1 MNIVGFFFF
10 VSAER
15 IGTSETGTRIR
26 SDWKAEL
33 GKTSERTSG
42 RRIRPA
48 QFKLFF
54 GGDPIEGGNRG
65 KLFEIIF
72 FRLEKYLAL
81 EWMGFCWYIL
91 KDIEFAMCWFIDD
104 WKVSAARILGIF
116 LCYSRSETLEQKKFR
131 MRYFRKSTM
140 TGLVLIS
147 LRAFVL
153 QLSVATDCKQYVIGN
168 VSFSVLPYEQF
179 LNGSVAFPP
188 PPHFCVMILK
198 CISLMVISLEK
209 FWNPFSLIFSHRI
222 NLPLKSRRVNFVN
235 FSQ

>member
-1 MNIVGFFFF
+1 
-10 VSAER
+10 
-15 IGTSETGTRIR
+15 
-26 SDWKAEL
+26 
-33 GKTSERTSG
+33 
-42 RRIRPA
+42 
-48 QFKLFF
+48 
-54 GGDPIEGGNRG
+54 
-65 KLFEIIF
+65 
-72 FRLEKYLAL
+72 
-81 EWMGFCWYIL
+81 MGFCWYIL

-188 PPHFCVMILK
+188 PPSFLCYDFKMHF
-198 CISLMVISLEK
+198 SDGDISLEK